1 MDRQLHLQTA
11 RSMPPC
17 GSGRRARAGQC
28 RGSSA
33 LPAPTSSGMPRPRP
47 AGAPVSSPTC
57 ATTLAAGEGVCAG
70 HQPPLGRARS
80 GVPRLGT
87 KRPGVWPW
95 DGAAGHGGRAAACC
109 QHGGAARLC
118 EPGQSGGDPLWRAQ
132 SVPVQV
138 VDRIRSAPK
147 ICTVLIKSGI
157 GSRGGRNVRAPCDPE
172 SGCPRTWP
180 SGPPRVPSGTGQRPR
195 AGQRWPHAPRARAVQ
210 AGAPG
215 RPSIPPTDSET
226 GERPAPLH
234 GAGFRLHRPGC
245 GAGRLHTRGVPGSCR
260 GEYQAGRQPG
270 RTGRGAAVVMKAA
283 SSPGRLSGHGRLL
296 HQASAEQH
304 CLVPEGNHHPVLPLL
319 APHPTTASAV
329 GACWLRC
336 CIDSIWIIRCGGPVR
351 CVAALRVAVARRRA
365 CWRPAGRWG
374 R

>member
-172 SGCPRTWP
+172 SGCPVPGPRVRPESRAGPASDLGLANDGPTPPGRVPCKQAHRAGPRYRPRTRRP
-180 SGPPRVPSGTGQRPR
+180 VSGPRHCMERDSGSTDRDV
-195 AGQRWPHAPRARAVQ
+195 ARA
-210 AGAPG
+210 AFIREA
-215 RPSIPPTDSET
+215 S
-226 GERPAPLH
+226 PAR
-234 GAGFRLHRPGC
+234 A
-245 GAGRLHTRGVPGSCR
+245 
-260 GEYQAGRQPG
+260 
-270 RTGRGAAVVMKAA
+270 AA
-283 SSPGRLSGHGRLL
+283 S
-296 HQASAEQH
+296 
-304 CLVPEGNHHPVLPLL
+304 
-319 APHPTTASAV
+319 T
-329 GACWLRC
+329 
-336 CIDSIWIIRCGGPVR
+336 
-351 CVAALRVAVARRRA
+351 
-365 CWRPAGRWG
+365 RPAGNRG
-374 R
+374 ARAAARR